1 MSFEKARPIWHR
13 EEYTENDFAE
23 FYDVVDYKGGSA
35 SFCVS
40 VAGDYTL
47 FINGKYAESNQ
58 YGDFSHYKVYDEID
72 ITPFLKKGE
81 NTICILAWYFG
92 KSGMRYFTPNPMLI
106 YELKIDGD
114 TVLYSN
120 KNTLSR
126 KSKAYKSGF
135 ERKISPQFGY
145 SFSYDATKED
155 DWLLGGQ
162 AGFTASSEIKNE
174 YNFTKR
180 PTKKLVLGDTVRGT
194 ITKTDTSYIIDL
206 GEEIVGLPTL
216 SVTSEKPQT
225 INVAYGELLENGH
238 VKRIIDQRDFSFDFK
253 VKAGKNE
260 FTSYMLRFAC
270 RYIEIT
276 ADEAVNIEFAG
287 IIPQFYPTTEKA
299 IQLENKLDRD
309 IYDICVNTLKLC
321 MMEHYVD
328 CPWRE
333 QCLYAFDSRNQM
345 LSGYSAYED
354 GNFGYARANLLLM
367 SKDRREDGLLSIC
380 FPSGEDLTI
389 PSFSLY
395 FILAV
400 QEYMEKSGD
409 KTLGEEVFEKLESI
423 LSAFRN
429 QMEDGLACRFEG
441 FGYWNFYDWS
451 HLGYIRR
458 GKGKKEPDFLLNVI
472 FVIGLNAYGRICKIL
487 GKENSFEGVSEEIK
501 ERLNKD
507 YFNSET
513 GTYFIQDKT
522 ETPTELA
529 NSLAVVSGVAEG
541 DVADKICEKLSGGEL
556 ETCSLSMK
564 VFKYDALI
572 KGNKEKYKDVI
583 LDEIRRTYK
592 VMLDAG
598 SSTVWETIE
607 GSTAF
612 ENAGSLCHGWS
623 SVPVH
628 YYHLFME

>member
-13 EEYTENDFAE
+13 EEYSENDFAE
-23 FYDVVDYKGGSA
+23 FYDTVNYNGGSA
-35 SFCVS
+35 SFFVS

-47 FINGKYAESNQ
+47 FINGKYVESNQ
-58 YGDFSHYKVYDEID
+58 YGDFPHYKVYDEID
-72 ITPFLKKGE
+72 ITDFLKKGE
-81 NTICILAWYFG
+81 NKICILAWYFG
-92 KSGMRYFTPNPMLI
+92 KSGMRYFSPSPMLI
-106 YELKIDGD
+106 YELEIDGK
-114 TVLYSN
+114 TVSYSSE
-120 KNTLSR
+120 KTPSR
-126 KSKAYKSGF
+126 KSKAYQSGF
-135 ERKISPQFGY
+135 TRKISAQFGY

-155 DWLLGGQ
+155 DWQ
-162 AGFTASSEIKNE
+162 ADFEPSIEIESE

-180 PTKKLVLGDTVRGT
+180 PTKKLVLEEVRKGN
-194 ITKTDTSYIIDL
+194 ITKTDSSYIIDL
-206 GEEIVGLPTL
+206 GEEIVGLPTF
-216 SVTSEKPQT
+216 SVVSEKVQT
-225 INVAYGELLENGH
+225 INVAYGELLEAGH
-238 VKRIIDQRDFSFDFK
+238 VKRFIGDRDFSFDY
-253 VKAGKNE
+253 VTKAGKND

-276 ADEAVNIEFAG
+276 ADEPITIEFAG
-287 IIPQFYPTTEKA
+287 IIPQVYPAKTKETRLQNE
-299 IQLENKLDRD
+299 LDQK

-345 LSGYSAYED
+345 LSGYAVYED
-354 GNFGYARANLLLM
+354 ANFDYARAMLLLM
-367 SKDRREDGLLSIC
+367 SKDRRSDGLLSIC

-400 QEYMEKSGD
+400 QEYIEKSGD
-409 KTLGEEVFEKLESI
+409 KTLGEEVFEKLETI
-423 LSAFRN
+423 LSVFKN
-429 QMEDGLACRFEG
+429 QMENGLACRFEG

-458 GKGKKEPDFLLNVI
+458 GQGKNEPDFLLNVI
-472 FVIGLNAYGRICKIL
+472 FVIGLNAYGKICEIL
-487 GKENSFEGVSEEIK
+487 GKTNSFAGLSNEIA
-501 ERLNKD
+501 ERLNRE
-507 YFNSET
+507 YYNSET
-513 GTYFIQDKT
+513 GTYFVQEET
-522 ETPTELA
+522 EAPTELA
-529 NSLAVVSGVAEG
+529 NSLAVVSGVATG
-541 DVADKICEKLSGGEL
+541 DVADGICEKLSKGEL

-572 KGNKEKYKDVI
+572 KVNKEKYKDCI

-598 SSTVWETIE
+598 STTVWETLE
-607 GSTAF
+607 GATAF

-628 YYHLFME
+628 YYHLFK